1 MMTPVGN
8 GSPAIGYPD
17 AKEATAPKAID
28 LKKQAQDFEA
38 VFIGKLVNTMFETVE
53 KDGISDSNAE
63 SAFQGLMGEQI
74 GNAIAARGGIGLAP
88 SVLAQLIRL
97 QGNTHE

>member
-1 MMTPVGN
+1 MSSTIVN
-8 GSPAIGYPD
+8 GAVSLPYPD
-17 AKEATAPKAID
+17 SKGPAAPPN
-28 LKKQAQDFEA
+28 LVKQAQDFEA
-38 VFIGKLVNTMFETVE
+38 VFIGKLVNTMFETVD
-53 KDGISDSNAE
+53 KGTFSDSNAE

-97 QGNTHE
+97 QGNADE

>member
-1 MMTPVGN
+1 MITQVASN
-8 GSPAIGYPD
+8 PAAMLYPEG
-17 AKEATAPKAID
+17 KEAPVRAD
-28 LKKQAQDFEA
+28 LTKQAEDFEA

-53 KDGISDSNAE
+53 KGEFSDSNAE

-74 GNAIAARGGIGLAP
+74 GDAIAARGGIGLAP

-97 QGNTHE
+97 QGNAHE